1 VITGRGKNGDP
12 SFHLSIHE
20 GRDIPLMNIMGGVK
34 LDGGTKTTIVL
45 NPGLGGNS
53 QNLLSQFVRFFITLG
68 PKNLEIIMTKSS
80 FESRYH

>member
-1 VITGRGKNGDP
+1 LISGRGKNGDP

-45 NPGLGGNS
+45 NPGVNFT
-53 QNLLSQFVRFFITLG
+53 NILSAVFTLED
-68 PKNLEIIMTKSS
+68 PQSVKKYI
-80 FESRYH
+80 